1 MAREAASVDGFDD
14 FRLPYTAAGHQAH
27 SHPSFDVLQGA
38 RQAAARHAPAAVPP
52 NRVVHEHDRAG
63 DASTPWDAAAL
74 QYLFHSTLRDQQV
87 IVVSNRAPVSHERVA
102 GALHAVRPSSGLV
115 TAVEPVL
122 QACHGTW
129 IAHGSGSAD
138 REVVDAD
145 DVWRVCG
152 EDGRYTL
159 RRIWLDAE
167 ERAGYCDGL
176 ANGGLWPLCHMAH
189 VKPRFIE
196 SDWFHYRAVNQRF
209 AQAVVQQAQC
219 SDPIVLVQDYH
230 LALVPALVRRR
241 LPRATLISFWHVPW
255 AHADQMQTC
264 PWLAELVHGLL
275 GSDIVGFQTTQHR
288 RNFVASAALFG
299 HELDLP
305 SPAALRAQARSYPI
319 SIAWPTAAETQ
330 AMPDVAM
337 CRSAALRRWG
347 LPEDGKLLVGV
358 DRFDYTKGLV
368 ERLLAVERL
377 LLDQPRWRGRLRFVQ
392 VAAPTREALPE
403 YAALRAEVTAQVQ
416 RINQR
421 FDGDVVAPIVLLDA
435 HHDKDAVNALYRAA
449 DVCLVTPLHD
459 GMNLVAKEFV
469 AVRDDERGVLV
480 LSRFAGAAHELHEAL
495 QINPYDTAQ
504 VAQALQRALDM
515 PLGEQQQRMRALRHT
530 VRYGNVHG
538 WAARMLIDAVTLR
551 AARAGKAGSRAP
563 LALAGIG

>member
-1 MAREAASVDGFDD
+1 M
-14 FRLPYTAAGHQAH
+14 LYTAAGHEALSQASLDARRAAWH
-27 SHPSFDVLQGA
+27 APGCALPLSR
-38 RQAAARHAPAAVPP
+38 RQAR
-52 NRVVHEHDRAG
+52 DRASN
-63 DASTPWDAAAL
+63 ASTPWNAAAL
-74 QYLFHSTLRDQQV
+74 RRLFHSTLRDQQV

-102 GALHAVRPSSGLV
+102 GAVQAVRPSSGLV

-122 QACHGTW
+122 QACGGTW

-145 DVWRVCG
+145 DVWRVRAKES
-152 EDGRYTL
+152 EDSGYAL

-167 ERAGYCDGL
+167 ERAGYGDGM
-176 ANGGLWPLCHMAH
+176 ANAGLWPLCHMAH
-189 VKPRFIE
+189 VKPRFVE
-196 SDWFHYRAVNQRF
+196 SDWCHYRAVNQRF

-230 LALVPALVRRR
+230 LALVPALVRQR
-241 LPRATLISFWHVPW
+241 LPHATLISFWHVPW
-255 AHADQMQTC
+255 AHPEQMQTC
-264 PWLAELVHGLL
+264 PWLRELVHGLL
-275 GSDIVGFQTTQHR
+275 GSDIVGLQTPQHR

-299 HELDLP
+299 HELDTP
-305 SPAALRAQARSYPI
+305 SPAAPRAQARSYPI
-319 SIAWPTAAETQ
+319 SIAWPTVAEAQ
-330 AMPDVAM
+330 ALPTPAT
-337 CRSAALRRWG
+337 CRDAALRRWG
-347 LPEDGKLLVGV
+347 LPVDGKLLVGV

-377 LLDQPRWRGRLRFVQ
+377 LLDQPHWRGRLRFVQ

-403 YAALRAEVTAQVQ
+403 YAALRAEVTAQVE

-421 FDGDVVAPIVLLDA
+421 FAGDAVTPIVLLDT

-469 AVRDDERGVLV
+469 AARDDERGVLV
-480 LSRFAGAAHELHEAL
+480 LSRFAGAAHELQEAL
-495 QINPYDTAQ
+495 LINPYHTAQ

-515 PLGEQQQRMRALRHT
+515 PPGEQQQRMRALRDT
-530 VRYGNVHG
+530 VRLGNVHG
-538 WAARMLIDAVTLR
+538 WAAGMLLDAAALR
-551 AARAGKAGSRAP
+551 AARRSAIPPRAP
-563 LALAGIG
+563 LALALAAGG